1 MKKLIKKIALVFAA
15 AAVGFGFCFAPVT
28 STVYAEEVT
37 QETTETG
44 ENGTGTGEET
54 NETTENEETPTE
66 EESGEN
72 TGEFTFDFTS
82 LSYEDFLAFVE
93 SFANETGHAD
103 EWNDTVNAVKKAI
116 DEKQFTLATVVQIL
130 LMAVLI
136 WKIAAD
142 MIAKR
147 KEKKHIETTEKQTA
161 KINEQT
167 AAINE
172 QTETAAR
179 VEEDEH
185 KTHVAI
191 KHLCNMVLT
200 LAERINMGEA
210 SKEAIRSEAN
220 EVRKTLEG

>member
-28 STVYAEEVT
+28 STVYAEEIT

-44 ENGTGTGEET
+44 EET
-54 NETTENEETPTE
+54 NESTENEETPTE

-72 TGEFTFDFTS
+72 TGEFTFDFTD
-82 LSYEDFLAFVE
+82 LSYEDFLAFVG
-93 SFANETGHAD
+93 SFAEETGHAD

-116 DEKQFTLATVVQIL
+116 DEKQFTLATVSNIL

-179 VEEDEH
+179 VEKDER
-185 KTHVAI
+185 KTHTAI
-191 KHLCNMVLT
+191 RHLCNMVLT
-200 LAERINMGEA
+200 VAERINMGEA
-210 SKEAIRSEAN
+210 SKEQIRNEAN
-220 EVRKTLEG
+220 EVRRALEE

>member
-28 STVYAEEVT
+28 NTAYAEEVT
-37 QETTETG
+37 QETTKTV
-44 ENGTGTGEET
+44 EET
-54 NETTENEETPTE
+54 NESAENEETPTE
-66 EESGEN
+66 EENGEN
-72 TGEFTFDFTS
+72 TGEFTFDFTD
-82 LSYEDFLAFVE
+82 LSYEDFLAFVG
-93 SFANETGHAD
+93 SFAEETGHAD
-103 EWNDTVNAVKKAI
+103 EWNETVNAVKKAI
-116 DEKQFTLATVVQIL
+116 DEKQFTLSTVSNIL

-179 VEEDEH
+179 VEQDER
-185 KTHVAI
+185 KTHGAI

-220 EVRKTLEG
+220 EVKKTLEG